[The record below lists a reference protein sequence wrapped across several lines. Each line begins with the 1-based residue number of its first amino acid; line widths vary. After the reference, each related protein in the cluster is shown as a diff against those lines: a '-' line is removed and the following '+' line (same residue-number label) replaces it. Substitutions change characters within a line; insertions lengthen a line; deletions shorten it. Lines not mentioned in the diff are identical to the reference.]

1 LSERYINKIPCPS
14 QTPLKERLKHIDH
27 MIREFR
33 VQGMITF
40 AKRFCDPILY
50 DIVHIKNMLDKEGIP
65 SIVID
70 YENSVQEIGRI
81 RTRIEAFV
89 ESLSG

>member
-1 LSERYINKIPCPS
+1 
-14 QTPLKERLKHIDH
+14 
-27 MIREFR
+27 
-33 VQGMITF
+33 
-40 AKRFCDPILY
+40 
-50 DIVHIKNMLDKEGIP
+50 MLDKEGIP